1 MSIRW
6 DKLTVK
12 AQAAVQRA
20 TEVASERGNPELLPM
35 HLLVALLEDREGI
48 VAPVLEKVGAGPQAI
63 LAQANQAL
71 EDLPRVSGGAAQPGL
86 SATAQRL
93 FDQAFKEADNF
104 EDEYVSTE
112 HLLLAMTDQR
122 GDRAHDLLARHG
134 ATHDAVLK
142 ALTAV
147 RGNQRVTDQNPEA
160 KYQALERYAKDLNEL
175 ARRGK
180 LDPVIGRDEEI
191 RRVVQVLSRRTKNNP
206 VLIGEPGVGKTAIV
220 EGLAQRIVS
229 GDVPEVLKNKRVV
242 AIDLGAMLAGA
253 KYRGE
258 FEDRLKAV
266 LKEIEESEGKIILF
280 IDELHTLVGAGAAE
294 GAIDASNMLK
304 PALARGELRAIGAT
318 TLNEYRKYI
327 EKDAAL
333 ERRFQ
338 IVFAGEPNVED
349 TIAILRGLKERYE
362 VHHGV
367 RIKDSAI
374 VAAATLSHR
383 YITDRFLPDKAIDL
397 IDEAAASL
405 RIQIDSMPTE
415 IDQLERRATQL
426 EIERQALVKET
437 DPNSRE
443 RLSAVEKDLAN
454 LREQS
459 NRLKAVWQQEKA
471 KINRIRELKER
482 IEKLKLEEQSATRKG
497 DFTRASEIQYGELP
511 QLQAELDRL
520 NQEADGA
527 SADGESTR
535 MLKEEVDE
543 EDVARIVS
551 KWTGIPVSKMLE
563 GEVKKLVD
571 MESRLRQRVVGQ
583 DAALEKVANAIR
595 RSRAGLSDPRRPIGS
610 FIFLGPTG
618 VGKTE
623 LARALAEFLFDDE
636 HNMVRIDMSEYM
648 ERHAVARLIG
658 APPGY
663 VGYEEGGQLTEA
675 VRRRPY
681 SVVLFD
687 EIEKAHPDV
696 FNVLL
701 QIMDDG
707 RLTDGKGRVVDFKNT
722 IIIMTSNLGASYL
735 TPENL
740 ATPAAFERVR
750 EQVMAVVQAS
760 FKPEFLNRVDD
771 IILFNPLGKEQL
783 TRIVELQ
790 LESLRRLL
798 AERKISIELTDAAK
812 ELVFTEGYDVQ
823 YGARPLKRA
832 LQRLIQDPLALKIL
846 DGEVLHGDHVIVDA
860 DQPRRRMVFKVSRPA
875 TPERSG
881 DQGRVGERAPAKK

>member
-1 MSIRW
+1 MAAMPDAKVGDSMAIRW
-6 DKLTVK
+6 EKLTVK
-12 AQAAVQRA
+12 AQEAVQRS
-20 TEVASERGNPELLPM
+20 SELAAQNGNPELLPV
-35 HLLVALLEDREGI
+35 HVLAALLEDREGI
-48 VAPVLEKVGAGPQAI
+48 VPPVLEKVGASPQAV
-63 LAQANQAL
+63 LADANRAL
-71 EDLPRVSGGAAQPGL
+71 DRLPKVSGGGAQPGL
-86 SATAQRL
+86 SPAAQRL
-93 FDQAFKEADNF
+93 VDQAFKEGANF
-104 EDEYVSTE
+104 KDVYVSTE
-112 HLLLAMTDQR
+112 HLLLAAAQLK
-122 GDRAHDLLARHG
+122 GDPAQLILAAQG
-134 ATHDAVLK
+134 ATYDAILK
-142 ALTAV
+142 ALQTV
-147 RGNQRVTDQNPEA
+147 RGSARVTDQNPEA
-160 KYQALERYAKDLNEL
+160 KYQALERYARDLTEL

-229 GDVPEVLKNKRVV
+229 GDVPEALRNKRVV
-242 AIDLGAMLAGA
+242 ALDLGAMLAGA

-266 LKEIEESEGKIILF
+266 LKEIEDSQGQIVLF

-338 IVFAGEPNVED
+338 IVFVGEPNVED

-383 YITDRFLPDKAIDL
+383 YISDRFLPDKAIDL
-397 IDEAAASL
+397 VDEAAASL

-415 IDQLERRATQL
+415 IDQLERRATHL
-426 EIERQALVKET
+426 EIERQALMKEK
-437 DPNSRE
+437 DPNSKE
-443 RLSAVEKDLAN
+443 RLAQVEKELAN

-459 NRLKAVWQQEKA
+459 NRLKAVWQQEKQS
-471 KINRIRELKER
+471 IGRIRELKEK
-482 IEKLKLEEQSATRKG
+482 IEQLKLEEQQEERKG
-497 DFTRASEIQYGELP
+497 NFERVAQIRYGEMR
-511 QLQAELDRL
+511 QLEQELQTL
-520 NQEADGA
+520 NAQADGSAGA
-527 SADGESTR
+527 SR

-543 EDVARIVS
+543 EDIARIVS
-551 KWTGIPVSKMLE
+551 KWTGVPVSKMLE
-563 GEVKKLVD
+563 GEVRKLVE
-571 MESRLRQRVVGQ
+571 MESRLHQRIIDQ
-583 DAALEKVANAIR
+583 TEAITKVSNAIR

-648 ERHAVARLIG
+648 EKHAVARLIG

-681 SVVLFD
+681 AVVLFD

-707 RLTDGKGRVVDFKNT
+707 RLTDGKGRTVDFKNT
-722 IIIMTSNLGASYL
+722 VIIMTSNLGSSYL
-735 TPENL
+735 LEMRTE
-740 ATPAAFERVR
+740 ADFERAR
-750 EQVMAVVQAS
+750 QQVMQTLQS
-760 FKPEFLNRVDD
+760 HFRPEFLNRVDD
-771 IILFNPLGKEQL
+771 LIVFRPLGREELKQ
-783 TRIVELQ
+783 IVDLQ
-790 LESLRRLL
+790 LEHLRRLL
-798 AERKISIELTDAAK
+798 SERRVSIELTDAAK
-812 ELVFTEGYDVQ
+812 EMVLTEGYDVN
-823 YGARPLKRA
+823 YGARPLRRA
-832 LQRLIQDPLALKIL
+832 LQRLVQDPLALKIL
-846 DGEVLHGDHVIVDA
+846 DGEVLHGDHVVVDTDPQTHQA
-860 DQPRRRMVFKVSRPA
+860 VFKVSH
-875 TPERSG
+875 
-881 DQGRVGERAPAKK
+881 RVAEAVKV

>member
-1 MSIRW
+1 MAIRW
-6 DKLTVK
+6 DKFTVK
-12 AQAAVQRA
+12 AQEAVQRA
-20 TEVASERGNPELLPM
+20 NELASEHGNPELAPA
-35 HLLVALLEDREGI
+35 HLLAALVEDREGI
-48 VAPVLEKVGAGPQAI
+48 VAPVLEKIGIGPQAV
-63 LAQANQAL
+63 LS
-71 EDLPRVSGGAAQPGL
+71 DLYKEIEKLPKVSGSGGAQQPAMSSQVNQL
-86 SATAQRL
+86 LEKS
-93 FDQAFKEADNF
+93 FKEADTF
-104 EDEYVSTE
+104 KDEYVSTE
-112 HLLLAMTDQR
+112 HMLLALTSLKRDLKH
-122 GDRAHDLLARHG
+122 GDSAQELLARHG
-134 ATHDAVLK
+134 ATHDAILK

-147 RGNQRVTDQNPEA
+147 RGSQRITDQNPEG
-160 KYQALERYAKDLNEL
+160 KYQALERYARDLNEQ

-242 AIDLGAMLAGA
+242 ALDLGAMLAGA

-266 LKEIEESEGKIILF
+266 LKEIEDSQGRIILF

-338 IVFAGEPNVED
+338 IVFVGEPNVED
-349 TIAILRGLKERYE
+349 TIAILRGLKEKYE

-383 YITDRFLPDKAIDL
+383 YISDRFLPDKAIDL
-397 IDEAAASL
+397 IDEAASSL

-426 EIERQALVKET
+426 EIEKQALKKE
-437 DPNSRE
+437 DDANSKE
-443 RLSAVEKDLAN
+443 RLANVEKELAGI
-454 LREQS
+454 REQS
-459 NRLKAVWQQEKA
+459 NALKAKWKQEKDVIA
-471 KINRIRELKER
+471 RARALKEKLEQLKIEEAAEERKGNLERVAQIRYGLIRNTEEELKK
-482 IEKLKLEEQSATRKG
+482 ITAQ
-497 DFTRASEIQYGELP
+497 I
-511 QLQAELDRL
+511 
-520 NQEADGA
+520 DGKA
-527 SADGESTR
+527 GHR

-563 GEVKKLVD
+563 GEVKKLIN
-571 MESRLRQRVVGQ
+571 MEDRLRLRVIGQ
-583 DAALEKVANAIR
+583 DAALERVANAIR
-595 RSRAGLSDPRRPIGS
+595 RSRAGLSDPKRPIGS

-636 HNMVRIDMSEYM
+636 RAMVRIDMSEYM
-648 ERHAVARLIG
+648 EKHAVSRLIG

-663 VGYEEGGQLTEA
+663 VGYEEGGQLTEQ
-675 VRRRPY
+675 VRRHPY
-681 SVVLFD
+681 AVVLFD

-696 FNVLL
+696 FNILL

-707 RLTDGKGRVVDFKNT
+707 RLTDGKGRHVDFKNT
-722 IIIMTSNLGASYL
+722 VIIMTSNLGSAYL
-735 TPENL
+735 QSENIRSDEG
-740 ATPAAFERVR
+740 FERASK
-750 EQVMAVVQAS
+750 QVMEALHGH

-771 IILFNPLGKEQL
+771 IIIFHPLGKEQL
-783 TRIVELQ
+783 VKIVELR
-790 LESLRRLL
+790 LEDLRRLL
-798 AERKISIELTDAAK
+798 ADRKISLELTDAAK
-812 ELVFTEGYDVQ
+812 ELLFTEGYDPNF
-823 YGARPLKRA
+823 GARPLKRA
-832 LQRLIQDPLALKIL
+832 IQKLVQDPLALKIL
-846 DGEVLHGDHVIVDA
+846 DGAVLHGDHVVVDA
-860 DQPRRRMVFKVSRPA
+860 DKKAGKMTFKVS
-875 TPERSG
+875 E
-881 DQGRVGERAPAKK
+881 RVGEKEAARAKKV